1 MSRTGVRDDQLAEIV
16 RRVIEAVDPDKI
28 ILFGSQARGD
38 ARGRSDVDLMIV
50 KASDLPRHRR
60 TAPVHKALC
69 SIGIPTDILW
79 YTPEE
84 IDEWSE
90 VRQHVATQATR
101 QGRTL
106 YEKAQR

>member
-1 MSRTGVRDDQLAEIV
+1 MSRITVSDDQLAEIV
-16 RRVIEAVDPDKI
+16 RRVVEAVDPDKI

-38 ARGRSDVDLMIV
+38 AQEHSDLDLMIV

-60 TAPVHKALC
+60 TAPIHKALW
-69 SIGIPTDILW
+69 SIDIPTDILW

-101 QGRTL
+101 QSRTL